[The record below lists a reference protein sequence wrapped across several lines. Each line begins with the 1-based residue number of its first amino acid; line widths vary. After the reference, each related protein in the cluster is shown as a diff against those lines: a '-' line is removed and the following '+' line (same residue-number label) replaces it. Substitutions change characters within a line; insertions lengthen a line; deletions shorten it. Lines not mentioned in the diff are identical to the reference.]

1 MTTCSKHVFMSI
13 GLLAICTSSSANSL
27 LISLADFLIQCLE
40 FLEHLTKS
48 EYLFFIKC
56 GLQILAPMLSVDG
69 WWSVPSLY
77 SSFFGWCDPISLI
90 LPVFLG
96 SHLRIPC
103 QCQHLAASPTLSW
116 LLFRSL
122 IQCDRSLCLH
132 EEIQNPNS
140 NPCIVL
146 HTSSYKHVIFS
157 SQHLLKKL
165 SFPRNNSGLL
175 VKD

>member
-1 MTTCSKHVFMSI
+1 MTTCSEHVFMSI
-13 GLLAICTSSSANSL
+13 GLLAICTYSSANSL

-56 GLQILAPMLSVDG
+56 GLQILARMLSVDG

-103 QCQHLAASPTLSW
+103 QCQHFGVSPTLSW
-116 LLFRSL
+116 LLFRSKSSVIGL
-122 IQCDRSLCLH
+122 YACMKKYKTLTRTPASCFIL
-132 EEIQNPNS
+132 P
-140 NPCIVL
+140 
-146 HTSSYKHVIFS
+146 HT
-157 SQHLLKKL
+157 
-165 SFPRNNSGLL
+165 NM
-175 VKD
+175 